1 MLSGV
6 DDEQPPIC
14 PTCGVT
20 MVPAG
25 LSARAEHVGEW
36 VCLECEESGEPDA
49 S

>member
-1 MLSGV
+1 MSAV

-25 LSARAEHVGEW
+25 LSARTEHVGEW
-36 VCLECEESGEPDA
+36 VCLECEESGEPD
-49 S
+49 SG

>member
-25 LSARAEHVGEW
+25 LSARAEYVGEW
-36 VCLECEESGEPDA
+36 VCLECEESGELDSA
-49 S
+49 